1 MSTSLGFVF
10 ITIVSTFFLL
20 KYCILFSS
28 LFYAFICFY
37 CILYGIL
44 FNCHSSL
51 VYHIIVLCCDYCLC
65 LISISPS
72 CFVLPNT
79 VLINIVA
86 MLSPFEWKTFILTL
100 YPSIST
106 EPYYFLLLHLIKLFS
121 NCIIFQLLFV
131 FDLSFSFLF
140 CSFKHSSDKHRSN
153 AFTLWIKDLH
163 TVALSIHIYQTVLF
177 SITLCVWFLFF
188 YFFTTID

>member
-86 MLSPFEWKTFILTL
+86 MLSPFEWKAYSLSL
-100 YPSIST
+100 YRST
-106 EPYYFLLLHLIKLFS
+106 STKPYYFLVLHIVKLFP

-140 CSFKHSSDKHRSN
+140 CSSKHSSDKYRSN
-153 AFTLWIKDLH
+153 AFTLWMKDLH

-177 SITLCVWFLFF
+177 FIIT
-188 YFFTTID
+188 YY